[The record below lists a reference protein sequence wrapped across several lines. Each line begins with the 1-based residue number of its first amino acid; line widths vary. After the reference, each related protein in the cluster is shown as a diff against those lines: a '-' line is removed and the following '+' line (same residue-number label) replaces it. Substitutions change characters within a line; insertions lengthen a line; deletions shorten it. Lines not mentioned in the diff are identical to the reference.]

1 MSPKSPG
8 LHDWSLTSAALE
20 EAYDAV
26 VITTAD
32 LAPPGP
38 VIVYVNRAFEELTG
52 YSADEVLGN
61 TPRLLQGRDTDRR
74 VLDALRESL
83 AAGRRWEGKAIN
95 YRKDGSAFLLEWRI
109 APVRDTFGRITHW
122 VAFQREIVSPGS
134 RDTK

>member
-38 VIVYVNRAFEELTG
+38 VIVYVNRAFAELTG
-52 YSADEVLGN
+52 YSANEVLGN
-61 TPRLLQGRDTDRR
+61 NPRLLQGRDTDRT

-83 AAGRRWEGKAIN
+83 SAGRRWEGRAIN
-95 YRKDGSAFLLEWRI
+95 YRKDGTAFLLEWRI
-109 APVRDTFGRITHW
+109 APVRDAFGRITHW
-122 VAFQREIVSPGS
+122 VSFQREIVSPGS